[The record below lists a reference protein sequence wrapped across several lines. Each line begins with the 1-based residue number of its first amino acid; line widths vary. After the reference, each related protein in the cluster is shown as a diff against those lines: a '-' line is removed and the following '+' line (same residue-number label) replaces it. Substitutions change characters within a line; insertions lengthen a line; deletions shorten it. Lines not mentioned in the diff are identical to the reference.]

1 MRGAH
6 GLARAVPI
14 VRWVMKNPVL
24 LVWSLFLLGQPFY
37 VVQSGLPQPGDVLLI
52 PLFLMALVGWNGRLK
67 LASTKPLR
75 LLFLFTLWVTLVN
88 VAWMVTTGDVGLTS
102 KAAFSPLQPMF
113 YMFNAAVVLVVAI
126 LYERF
131 GRRFIELS
139 YHLTICIAVL
149 QVLLSFVY
157 FGSRTVRGTVFFN
170 NPNQLG
176 YYAMVS
182 ACTVAVCH
190 RQLRASTLYAT
201 IGFVA
206 CIYLA
211 LISASKAAVGGSL
224 VLFVLTVITNPRA
237 IIALSLG
244 IGAMLSLGGPV
255 ARARETTQRRVGEN
269 RNPNATF
276 FEERGYDRIQ
286 DHPQYLLLG
295 AGEGATTRFSDG
307 TLIGTHEIHSSAGT
321 ILFAYGIP
329 GVLLFLMFLVRVVR
343 GASIRASFILLPPLA
358 YTIAHQGLRFTSLW
372 VLFGLFITI
381 KQLVPVATPRSPPK
395 ESPA

>member
-1 MRGAH
+1 MNVH
-6 GLARAVPI
+6 IQSARSL
-14 VRWVMKNPVL
+14 VRWVLQHPVL
-24 LVWSLFLLGQPFY
+24 VLWSLFLIGQPFY

-52 PLFLMALVGWNGRLK
+52 PLFLMTVAGWNGRLK
-67 LASTKPLR
+67 LASSQPLR
-75 LLFLFTLWVTLVN
+75 ALLIFTFWVTLVN
-88 VAWMVTTGDVGLTS
+88 VAWMIATGDVGLTS
-102 KAAFSPLQPMF
+102 KGAFSPLQPMF
-113 YMFNAAVVLVVAI
+113 YMFNAAVVLVVAV
-126 LYERF
+126 LYERY
-131 GRRFIELS
+131 GARFIALTF
-139 YHLTICIAVL
+139 HLIIWIAIF
-149 QVLLSFVY
+149 QVGLSFLH

-176 YYAMVS
+176 YYAMIS
-182 ACTVAVCH
+182 ACTIAVCH
-190 RQLRASTLYAT
+190 RQLRGGTLYAT

-211 LISASKAAVGGSL
+211 LLSASKAAVGGSV
-224 VLFVLTVITNPRA
+224 VLFVLTVVTNPRV
-237 IIALSLG
+237 IIALTLG
-244 IGAMLSLGGPV
+244 TGVMVGLGGPV
-255 ARARETTQRRVGEN
+255 ARAIEITQRRVGED

-286 DHPQYLLLG
+286 DHPQYLLFG

-329 GVLLFLMFLVRVVR
+329 GVLLFLMFLLRVIR

-358 YTIAHQGLRFTSLW
+358 YTVAHQGLRFTSLW

-381 KQLVPVATPRSPPK
+381 KQLVPAAKPGGPPK